1 MDIGAGTSDL
11 MISRYSYTKG
21 DVTTITPEPLFYDS
35 YYYAGDEML
44 NELIRKIMFFS
55 PNSAFRKK
63 LKGLSETDYR
73 QRLRNFLAQ
82 IIQGKRS
89 LIESCVETSIYNIL
103 YHLCIVSLI
112 C

>member
-1 MDIGAGTSDL
+1 MPRIGSLDIGAGTSDL

-35 YYYAGDEML
+35 FYYAGDEML

-63 LKGLSETDYR
+63 MKELSETEYR
-73 QRLRNFLAQ
+73 QRLRNFFGPDYTGQTISDRKLRRDFN
-82 IIQGKRS
+82 IQ
-89 LIESCVETSIYNIL
+89 
-103 YHLCIVSLI
+103 
-112 C
+112 

>member
-1 MDIGAGTSDL
+1 

-35 YYYAGDEML
+35 FYYAGDEML

-55 PNSAFRKK
+55 SNSAFRKK
-63 LKGLSETDYR
+63 MKGISEMDYR
-73 QRLRNFLAQ
+73 QRMRNFFDQ
-82 IIQGKRS
+82 IIQGR
-89 LIESCVETSIYNIL
+89 LLQIENCVEILIYNTL
-103 YHLCIVSLI
+103 SPLCIISLI

>member
-35 YYYAGDEML
+35 FYYAGDEML

-63 LKGLSETDYR
+63 MKELSETEYR
-73 QRLRNFLAQ
+73 QRLRNFLVQ
-82 IIQGKRS
+82 IIPGKQS
-89 LIESCVETSIYNIL
+89 QTGNFGGTSIYNIL
-103 YHLCIVSLI
+103 SH
-112 C
+112 